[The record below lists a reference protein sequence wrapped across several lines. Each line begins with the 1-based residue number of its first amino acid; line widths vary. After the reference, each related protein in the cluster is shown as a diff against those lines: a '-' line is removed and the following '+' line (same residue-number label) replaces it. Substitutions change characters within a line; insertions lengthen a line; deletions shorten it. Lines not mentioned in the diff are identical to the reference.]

1 MKIFFALNIFL
12 LTAFTPLSASGATR
26 CNNPD
31 LVPIQDAFNRTSQFC
46 SVNSAIITVIN
57 IILGV
62 IALVAVLMIVIG
74 GFKYVISSGN
84 PEAVK
89 SATKTITWAVIGLVV
104 AVLAYAIVSI
114 VSNTISSDPNP
125 SAPAAQQEPTQNQDS
140 SVLP

>member
-1 MKIFFALNIFL
+1 MKIFFALNTLL

-31 LVPIQDAFNRTSQFC
+31 LAPIKDAFGRTSQFC
-46 SVNSAIITVIN
+46 SVNSAILTAIN

-62 IALVAVLMIVIG
+62 IAAVAALMIVIG

-84 PEAVK
+84 PDAVK

-114 VSNTISSDPNP
+114 VSNTISTDPNHRA
-125 SAPAAQQEPTQNQDS
+125 APVEQQDKDRNNP
-140 SVLP
+140 